1 MKHISIVTYPIL
13 VIKKKKKK
21 LSLKKKVIK
30 KMDTKHTLQTLRR
43 C

>member
-21 LSLKKKVIK
+21 NLFKKKSYK
-30 KMDTKHTLQTLRR
+30 KNGHKTHFTNFT
-43 C
+43 

>member
-13 VIKKKKKK
+13 VIKKKKKTF
-21 LSLKKKVIK
+21 LKKKVIK